1 MTEAIC
7 EALQKVRI
15 LQVGEVS
22 HGCHQRRPQHLLWP
36 RAGAMHAAEDYHHGD
51 QCVLVIDRLQIARKR
66 RVQGIVQNSG
76 KWRGRQGEAWKMVFE
91 VKLISWRLVNSDELD
106 AVRSRLMGCTVSGTY
121 LHSWMLRLRYIMS
134 RTHSTQSTSKVKAVS
149 RSESWEVTFT
159 STSSRISR
167 ARTPSGRPQKSSC
180 RCLFAV
186 SCVTPGH

>member
-91 VKLISWRLVNSDELD
+91 VNDSAHLQQTLERVVGEVNKE
-106 AVRSRLMGCTVSGTY
+106 AAKFG
-121 LHSWMLRLRYIMS
+121 
-134 RTHSTQSTSKVKAVS
+134 KAC
-149 RSESWEVTFT
+149 
-159 STSSRISR
+159 
-167 ARTPSGRPQKSSC
+167 A
-180 RCLFAV
+180 
-186 SCVTPGH
+186 